1 MRLLFDDGELM
12 GSYDHDPPTPTRSWQ
27 PGAPVRY
34 TRRIFVPD
42 VPYTGNVPI
51 VVGLYSLGSHKRLR
65 LSGKDLGGRTYT
77 AGMLTFRASTTLLR
91 LNEGWHQPEH
101 SADLQTEWRWT
112 GGEASMTVQNPHHD
126 SVLYVRVDG
135 RRDLFAAPQEVSIV
149 RGDRILQRFVVMS
162 SAPTDYD
169 LPLSAD
175 DLGSDEEVKLTLKID
190 KPFVPARVRGGGSDT
205 RTLGIRVFKA
215 FLEPRSTS

>member
-1 MRLLFDDGELM
+1 
-12 GSYDHDPPTPTRSWQ
+12 
-27 PGAPVRY
+27 
-34 TRRIFVPD
+34 
-42 VPYTGNVPI
+42 
-51 VVGLYSLGSHKRLR
+51 
-65 LSGKDLGGRTYT
+65 
-77 AGMLTFRASTTLLR
+77 
-91 LNEGWHQPEH
+91 
-101 SADLQTEWRWT
+101 
-112 GGEASMTVQNPHHD
+112 MTVQNPHHD

-149 RGDRILQRFVVMS
+149 RGIRILQRFVVMS

-190 KPFVPARVRGGGSDT
+190 KPFVPARVRGGGRDT

-215 FLEPRSTS
+215 FLEPRLTS